1 MNTLPVP
8 KAPLPLAGATAVP
21 LPASPSV
28 LRKSFT
34 LRNPLGLHCR
44 AAVLIV
50 KALQRFS
57 CNMTFEHGGWTADAR
72 SIVHLLGLAAGPGA
86 RIEVTASGPD
96 RALALEAVGALFASN
111 FADAYTGDPGF
122 CRESVAA

>member
-1 MNTLPVP
+1 MNIVP
-8 KAPLPLAGATAVP
+8 APQTPLPSTGGNA
-21 LPASPSV
+21 LPACPAV
-28 LRKSFT
+28 LRRTFT
-34 LRNPLGLHCR
+34 RRNPLGLHCR

-57 CNMTFEHGGWTADAR
+57 CDMTFEHGGWTGDAR

-86 RIEVTASGPD
+86 RIEVTVSGPD
-96 RALALEAVGALFASN
+96 RARALEAVAALFASN